1 MDVLYLKNAE
11 VERFNGCGFCKWAN
25 SNPPARL
32 AGYNN
37 TGWPGCCRPP
47 SLSEH
52 ALIQAADWRAVSIVH
67 RVSIP
72 PEIKIALDGLS
83 QKGLL
88 AQPTSI
94 INRSSPAKS
103 TTSVARRNSGATT
116 PSKSNILSAKAM
128 NTPIQGRGRNLQVT
142 DGGANLSRSSSTSM
156 ISSSVSSSRDRS
168 PATRR
173 KFMAPTASERRS
185 EATQSSQSSPSRKST
200 DIENP
205 VSPRRVSSV
214 RRPTVTPATTSVS
227 VSKVVANSRSQS
239 NQDASMKRRTSI
251 SGSADSSPSS
261 PAIRNKDQVPSF
273 IIPRIS
279 KNEDDCSASS
289 SSGSSDGRSSLS
301 DNTITSDG
309 GFTDYLSDESEAEL
323 QRQAEEKAALFAQ
336 MQAEELE
343 FKMARQQL
351 AHVGLRP
358 PKSWNPTN
366 ASSTPSSTNTFAP
379 RNSVTTA
386 PSFGAAAAVMV
397 EGAQARG

>member
-1 MDVLYLKNAE
+1 
-11 VERFNGCGFCKWAN
+11 
-25 SNPPARL
+25 
-32 AGYNN
+32 
-37 TGWPGCCRPP
+37 
-47 SLSEH
+47 
-52 ALIQAADWRAVSIVH
+52 
-67 RVSIP
+67 VSIP
-72 PEIKIALDGLS
+72 PEIKMALDGLS

-88 AQPTSI
+88 AQPNSI
-94 INRSSPAKS
+94 TNRSSPAKS
-103 TTSVARRNSGATT
+103 TPSVARRNSGATT

-128 NTPIQGRGRNLQVT
+128 NTPIQGRGRSLQAT
-142 DGGANLSRSSSTSM
+142 DRGANLSRSSSTSM
-156 ISSSVSSSRDRS
+156 ISSSVSSSMDRS

-173 KFMAPTASERRS
+173 KFTAPTTSERRS
-185 EATQSSQSSPSRKST
+185 EATQSSQSSPSRKFT

-205 VSPRRVSSV
+205 DTPRRVSNG

-239 NQDASMKRRTSI
+239 NQDAPLKRRTSI
-251 SGSADSSPSS
+251 PGSADPSAPS
-261 PAIRNKDQVPSF
+261 PATRNTDQAPSF
-273 IIPRIS
+273 IVPRTS

-366 ASSTPSSTNTFAP
+366 VSSTPSPANTFAP
-379 RNSVTTA
+379 RNSVTTG
-386 PSFGAAAAVMV
+386 PSFGAAAVAMV